1 MDIQNELKALMYELR
16 LIQLCGGKVIV
27 DASSKAPERYRT
39 FVDNSIVKVMGRFKV
54 MSYPPD
60 EEAMTEGYR
69 QIIDQI
75 DKNDPN
81 KSEQDLVAILTL
93 RGLKT
98 TGKALEKKFKQL
110 EQFFDKFDQL

>member
-1 MDIQNELKALMYELR
+1 MYELP
-16 LIQLCGGKVIV
+16 LIQLTAGKVV
-27 DASSKAPERYRT
+27 LDEKSKAPESYRM
-39 FVDNSIVKVMGRFKV
+39 FVDRSITKVMGRFKV

-75 DKNDPN
+75 DKNDGN

-98 TGKALEKKFKQL
+98 TGKAIEKKFKQF
-110 EQFFDKFDQL
+110 EQWFDKFD